1 MKKDV
6 KSSSL
11 ISDIW
16 HVVKKEK
23 KYWIVPLLVLLFG
36 VIGLILLAGSA
47 GPLAP
52 FIYCFISRWRSIA
65 CFGISKRFRG

>member
-6 KSSSL
+6 EKTSL
-11 ISDIW
+11 ISDVW

-23 KYWIVPLLVLLFG
+23 KFWILPLLALLFA
-36 VIGLILLAGSA
+36 VIGAMLLAGTA

-52 FIYCFISRWRSIA
+52 FIYPFL
-65 CFGISKRFRG
+65 